1 MSHIQAISDLY
12 RSIIGKSPNSIT
24 LLTPAA
30 AASSRKYYRLS
41 DINGFTVIATVC
53 PVPKEANSFIYLS
66 EHFTSLHL
74 PVPKI
79 IGTNCDSTIYLQEDL
94 GDTSLYSLIS
104 SSATSAAQVMDL
116 ASETLRCLP
125 EMQWRGA
132 VGLDFSQCYPVA
144 QFDLRSAMWD
154 LNYFKYCFLKPV
166 LDDIDDLRL
175 ENDFQ
180 SFTTELWKMA
190 EACSMDTFML
200 RDCQSRNIMIRDNK
214 PIFIDYQGGRRG
226 PWLYDAVSFLWQARA
241 NFSDSDRNKLLE
253 VYLEETARYC
263 DIRQLPVKPL
273 LNILIAFRM
282 MQVLGTYG
290 FRGLIQN
297 KSSFIASITPA
308 LESLSKALQEIGPS
322 CRYISLL
329 TEKALST
336 FSNPSPTKNSDKLT
350 VTIGSFSY
358 RNGIPSDL
366 TGNGG
371 GFVFDCRYIHNPGR
385 YDEYKLLSGMDQ
397 PVMEF
402 LEQDGEITEFLNHV
416 YHIVDNVVVKYM
428 KRGFNS
434 LQIMFGCT
442 GGRHRSVYSAE
453 HTARHIKNQFD
464 VNVRLIHREQNIDR
478 YL

>member
-1 MSHIQAISDLY
+1 MSHIQAISDFY
-12 RSIIGKSPNSIT
+12 RSIIGKSPSSIT
-24 LLTPAA
+24 LLTP

-41 DINGFTVIATVC
+41 DTNGFTVIATEC
-53 PVPKEANSFIYLS
+53 MVPDEANSFIYLS

-74 PVPKI
+74 PVPAI
-79 IGTNCDSTIYLQEDL
+79 IGANCDSTIYLQEDL

-104 SSATSAAQVMDL
+104 SSTIPTARVMEL
-116 ASETLRCLP
+116 ASETMQRLP
-125 EMQWRGA
+125 EMQWCGA
-132 VGLDFSQCYPVA
+132 VGLDFSRCYPVA
-144 QFDLRSAMWD
+144 QFDMRSAMWD

-180 SFTTELWKMA
+180 SFIAELWKMA
-190 EACSMDTFML
+190 EACGMDTFML
-200 RDCQSRNIMIRDNK
+200 RDCQSRNVMIRDNK

-226 PWLYDAVSFLWQARA
+226 PWLYDAVSFLWQTRA
-241 NFSDSDRNKLLE
+241 NFSDSDRSRLLE
-253 VYLEETARYC
+253 VYLGEAARYC
-263 DIRQLPVKPL
+263 NISKLPVKPL
-273 LNILIAFRM
+273 LNMLVAFRM

-297 KSSFIASITPA
+297 KSSFITSINPA
-308 LESLSKALQEIGPS
+308 LKSLRKALREIGQS
-322 CRYISLL
+322 YCYIESL
-329 TEKALST
+329 TEKALSI
-336 FSNPSPTKNSDKLT
+336 FSNPTPTSTNDKLT
-350 VTIGSFSY
+350 VTVGSFSY
-358 RNGIPSDL
+358 RNGIPADPA
-366 TGNGG
+366 GNGG

-402 LEQDGEITEFLNHV
+402 LEQDGEITVFLNNV
-416 YHIVDNVVVKYM
+416 YHIVDNAVTKYM